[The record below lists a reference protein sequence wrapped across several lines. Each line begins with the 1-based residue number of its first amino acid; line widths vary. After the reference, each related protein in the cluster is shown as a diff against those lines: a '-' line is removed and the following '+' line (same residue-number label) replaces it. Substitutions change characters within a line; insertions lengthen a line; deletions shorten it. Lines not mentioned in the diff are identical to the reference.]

1 MLQIRRLK
9 KYYNPDSD
17 NTIRLFE
24 DLNIDFGVEMTA
36 LLGPNGCG
44 KSTLLDLISGAKFCD
59 AGTIHLDGVEITQ
72 TEERVRAKDIARV
85 YQNPS
90 MGVAPS
96 LTVLENLALADHKG
110 KPVTLGKLIQ
120 RDRIDFYR
128 TRLEE
133 LNLGLEDKFASL
145 VRELSGGQRQSL
157 ALVMATMK
165 EPKILLL
172 DEHTAALDPATSE
185 LVMEKTTELVN
196 RHKMMTIMVT
206 HDPRMALRYADR
218 IVVLSRGTVRTDV
231 QAGEI
236 EEMELLEAFVTA

>member
-1 MLQIRRLK
+1 
-9 KYYNPDSD
+9 
-17 NTIRLFE
+17 
-24 DLNIDFGVEMTA
+24 
-36 LLGPNGCG
+36 
-44 KSTLLDLISGAKFCD
+44 
-59 AGTIHLDGVEITQ
+59 
-72 TEERVRAKDIARV
+72 
-85 YQNPS
+85 
-90 MGVAPS
+90 
-96 LTVLENLALADHKG
+96 
-110 KPVTLGKLIQ
+110 
-120 RDRIDFYR
+120 
-128 TRLEE
+128 
-133 LNLGLEDKFASL
+133 SL